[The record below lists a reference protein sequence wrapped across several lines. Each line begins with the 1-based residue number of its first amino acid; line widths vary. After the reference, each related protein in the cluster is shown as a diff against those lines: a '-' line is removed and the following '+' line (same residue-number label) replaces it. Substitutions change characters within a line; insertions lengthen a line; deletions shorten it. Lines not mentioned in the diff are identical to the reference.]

1 MKHIYEEEQFGE
13 NWFTYPNLYNKIVKK
28 FPSGSKFV
36 EVGVWKGKSAAYMC
50 VEIANSNKNIEFYC
64 VDNWKGSIE
73 HLGNPELPKLYEIFT
88 KNMEPVKDYYTPVR
102 MNSLEAVNLF
112 QNESLDF
119 VFIDASHEYEDVKE
133 DIKAWLPKVKVGGI
147 LAGHDYHHQPIKDAL
162 KFNNLTIEERLDEDC
177 WVYYKGKKSYQ
188 IFGL

>member
-1 MKHIYEEEQFGE
+1 MKHIYEEAQFEE
-13 NWFTYPNLYNKIVKK
+13 NWFTYPNFYREIVKK

-36 EVGVWKGKSAAYMC
+36 EVGVWKGKSASYMC

-88 KNMEPVKDYYTPVR
+88 KNMEPVKDHYTPVK

-112 QNESLDF
+112 PNESLDF

-133 DIKAWLPKVKVGGI
+133 DIKAWLPKVKIGGI

-162 KFNNLTIEERLDEDC
+162 KFNNLTIEERLNDDC
-177 WVYYKGKKSYQ
+177 WIHYKGKKSYQ
-188 IFGL
+188 IFAL

>member
-1 MKHIYEEEQFGE
+1 
-13 NWFTYPNLYNKIVKK
+13 
-28 FPSGSKFV
+28 
-36 EVGVWKGKSAAYMC
+36 MC

-88 KNMEPVKDYYTPVR
+88 KNMEPVKDHYTPVK

-112 QNESLDF
+112 PNESLDF

-133 DIKAWLPKVKVGGI
+133 DIKAWLPKVKIGGI

-162 KFNNLTIEERLDEDC
+162 KFNNLTIEERLNDDC
-177 WVYYKGKKSYQ
+177 WIHYKGKKSYQ
-188 IFGL
+188 IFAL